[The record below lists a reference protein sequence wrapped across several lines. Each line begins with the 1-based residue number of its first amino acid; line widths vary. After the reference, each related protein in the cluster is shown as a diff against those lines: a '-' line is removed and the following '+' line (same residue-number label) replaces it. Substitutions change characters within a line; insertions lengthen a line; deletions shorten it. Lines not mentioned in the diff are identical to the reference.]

1 MQCFLIS
8 MSCMILNDKL
18 SALSDW
24 KYAQFLKKKKL
35 SAHYSTHTHNCP
47 CEKPVEGKM
56 LLCDSLK
63 AKEGRINK
71 V

>member
-1 MQCFLIS
+1 MRLVIGS
-8 MSCMILNDKL
+8 VPS
-18 SALSDW
+18 
-24 KYAQFLKKKKL
+24 LKKKKL

-47 CEKPVEGKM
+47 REKPVEGKF

>member
-1 MQCFLIS
+1 

-24 KYAQFLKKKKL
+24 KCAQFKKKKL

-47 CEKPVEGKM
+47 HEKPVEGKI